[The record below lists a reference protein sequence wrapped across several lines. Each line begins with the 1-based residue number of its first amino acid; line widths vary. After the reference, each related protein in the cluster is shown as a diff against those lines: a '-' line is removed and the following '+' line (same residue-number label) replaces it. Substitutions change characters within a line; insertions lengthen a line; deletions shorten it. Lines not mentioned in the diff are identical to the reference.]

1 MDAYDRLMHALAP
14 SGATL
19 IAVSKTKPVRAIEA
33 LYARGQ
39 RAFGEN
45 RVAEMVDKHA
55 ALPEDIEWHAIGH
68 LQRNKVK
75 DLAPFVHLIH
85 SVDSLRLLKE
95 IDKQAAANARVI
107 DCLLQFHIAEEESK
121 YGFDFDGA
129 LGLLSSPEY
138 AAMNNVRLVGVMGM
152 ATFTDDEAQ
161 VTEEFKTLHHHF
173 KNLKLQYFAEA
184 PWFKEVSMG
193 MSGDYELAL
202 AHGSTMIRIG
212 SLLFGARD

>member
-1 MDAYDRLMHALAP
+1 MDTYEQIKATLAP
-14 SGATL
+14 VGAQL
-19 IAVSKTKPVRAIEA
+19 IAVSKTKPASAIEA

-45 RVAEMVDKHA
+45 RAAEMVEKHA
-55 ALPEDIEWHAIGH
+55 ALPKDIEWHAIGH

-75 DLAPFVHLIH
+75 DIAPFVHLIH
-85 SVDSLRLLKE
+85 SVDSLRLLRE
-95 IDKQAAANARVI
+95 IDKQGANNERVI

-129 LGLLSSPEY
+129 LALLSSPDY
-138 AAMNNVRLVGVMGM
+138 AEMRNVRIVGVMGM
-152 ATFTDDEAQ
+152 ATFTDDKEQ
-161 VTEEFKTLHHHF
+161 VAEEFKTLAHHF
-173 KNLKLQYFAEA
+173 KNIKLQYFAEA

-202 AHGSTMIRIG
+202 RHGSTMVRIG
-212 SLLFGARD
+212 SLLFGAR

>member
-1 MDAYDRLMHALAP
+1 MDTFERIKADLAP

-19 IAVSKTKPVRAIEA
+19 IAVSKTKPISAIEA

-45 RVAEMVDKHA
+45 RVAEMVEKHA
-55 ALPEDIEWHAIGH
+55 ALPKDIEWHAIGH

-95 IDKQAAANARVI
+95 IDKQAAANDRVI
-107 DCLLQFHIAEEESK
+107 DCLLQFHIAREESK

-138 AAMNNVRLVGVMGM
+138 AAMRNVRIVGVMGM
-152 ATFTDDEAQ
+152 ATFTDDQEQ
-161 VTEEFKTLHHHF
+161 VAAEFQTLHHHY
-173 KNLKLQYFAEA
+173 KNIKLQYFAEA

-193 MSGDYELAL
+193 MSGDYTLAL
-202 AHGSTMIRIG
+202 AHGSTMVRIG
-212 SLLFGARD
+212 SLLFGAR